1 MVLARAD
8 YSAGRAAEARGDRAR
23 ALIEYVAAADTD
35 PHAALALARLYDSG
49 DGAGD
54 AEQALRWLRRA
65 GDLGDAHAQYRVGL
79 RYLLGWGAAR
89 REPREAAL
97 WFERAAQRGHAGARF
112 ELGRLLASG
121 PVAQPERARE
131 LIAQAADAGEP
142 EAQRWLGRDIERS
155 DTVRAEPPPER
166 ERRDPAARSDLPR
179 YWDEDAPRVTLHW
192 GIHQR
197 FGHGGWSL
205 WDPYPWYPYSWY
217 PYSWYPYSWYPY
229 PSYPRGTSP
238 WAWGPHPCEGGW
250 CGPYRQRHGGVYFGI
265 GIAN

>member
-1 MVLARAD
+1 MALARAD
-8 YSAGRAAEARGDRAR
+8 YAAGRAAEARGDRAR

-65 GDLGDAHAQYRVGL
+65 GDLGDAHAQYRLGL

-97 WFERAAQRGHAGARF
+97 WFERAAQRGHAGAQF

-121 PVAQPERARE
+121 PVAQPERARA
-131 LIAQAADAGEP
+131 LIEQAADAGEP
-142 EAQRWLGRDIERS
+142 EAQRWLGRDITRS
-155 DTVRAEPPPER
+155 DTVRSEIVRSDPPPPER
-166 ERRDPAARSDLPR
+166 ERSDPGARPDLPR
-179 YWDEDAPRVTLHW
+179 YWDEDSSRVTLHW

-197 FGHGGWSL
+197 FGHWGWSL
-205 WDPYPWYPYSWY
+205 WDPYPWYPWY
-217 PYSWYPYSWYPY
+217 PGYPGYPW
-229 PSYPRGTSP
+229 GTSP
-238 WAWGPHPCEGGW
+238 WAWSPHTCAGGW
-250 CGPYRQRHGGVYFGI
+250 CPPYRQRHGGVYFGF